1 MTFSKIMMK
10 MMKQFIIRIA
20 TMFVFAAVLL
30 SCAKEDPTL
39 APEQSG
45 SEFTLRLVQT
55 KTVLEG
61 NVLKWVE
68 GDKVNLFHAEA
79 GTENFVSD
87 GPFEFTGDN
96 TFKGFIREGSIVT
109 GKEYDWY
116 VLYPYDENMASP
128 KAAPIH
134 ITPDQYQSEDGSM
147 VHIAG
152 VNCPLAGKA
161 TAVAANSTITV
172 NMKHLATVVKIKVT
186 NYESNPMNLELVSF
200 RADGATHVD
209 EEVNIINGDLPTITG
224 SFEVDITGNKFVY
237 NHVNKG
243 MGSGSSRPLLHL
255 QTPKT
260 LGLNESATVYLA
272 TIPFHIPNASTLTV
286 GMNKNSGGVTQ
297 GIYGRAVSFKAGQI
311 CAVRQGSRIAPPFK
325 DGINFYHGKKNS
337 DGTYEFQDGWWRC
350 DLPIDFQFSGEF
362 NFADLFYS
370 FNTGDAA
377 FSLHAV
383 GNQNDKAGNNGT
395 AEGNE
400 KCDELASCCQGYR
413 WVRNKRFDHNF
424 NVNYSDKS
432 GLFFHCYAGYNVGT
446 WEIWFRLEDP
456 LESLIQPIDGDILM
470 QTTPT
475 INGKD
480 LWEDKYWAPLSE
492 YKNLQ
497 KGDQVNICE
506 FYASNPSCL
515 AVGESSTQDRFNMFY
530 NNWKSW
536 YVANAAGE
544 KMIWNDGHSI
554 QMSEYVAKFC
564 KQSRGVYWQPA
575 WLRRFDRETNAY
587 VPGGESAWDGGAEA
601 AKYGLSIT
609 SDGKLVASSD
619 YDGSAFDFSPSLA
632 FEYDYGYAQH
642 IGTKYLPFICVR

>member
-1 MTFSKIMMK
+1 MMFSKIMMK

-20 TMFVFAAVLL
+20 TMFVFAAALL
-30 SCAKEDPTL
+30 SCAKEYPTL

-61 NVLKWVE
+61 NALKWVE

-87 GPFEFTGDN
+87 GPFEYTGDN
-96 TFKGFIREGSIVT
+96 TFKGFVRESSIVS

-147 VHIAG
+147 AHIAG

-200 RADGATHVD
+200 RADGATHID
-209 EEVNIINGDLPTITG
+209 EDVNIINGDLPTITG
-224 SFEVDITGNKFVY
+224 SFEVDITGEKLVY

-255 QTPKT
+255 QTPKS
-260 LGLNESATVYLA
+260 LGLNESATVYIA

-286 GMNKNSGGVTQ
+286 GMNNNSGGVTQ

-395 AEGNE
+395 AEGE
-400 KCDELASCCQGYR
+400 KKCNELASCCQGYR

-432 GLFFHCYAGYNVGT
+432 GLFFHCSAGYNVGA

-456 LESLIQPIDGDILM
+456 IADLIKPVNGDILM
-470 QTTPT
+470 ETTPT
-475 INGKD
+475 INGGT
-480 LWEDKYWAPLSE
+480 LWGDKFAAPTAVYGPIEAGTEVNICSFYNANLVSWDKEMWDVFHPNWTEISVTAANGEVILYNDGQNLVLSE
-492 YKNLQ
+492 YAK
-497 KGDQVNICE
+497 
-506 FYASNPSCL
+506 
-515 AVGESSTQDRFNMFY
+515 
-530 NNWKSW
+530 
-536 YVANAAGE
+536 
-544 KMIWNDGHSI
+544 
-554 QMSEYVAKFC
+554 KFC
-564 KQSRGVYWQPA
+564 KQSSGLTWLPA
-575 WLRRFDRETNAY
+575 WYRGYDSSIREYTEEA
-587 VPGGESAWDGGAEA
+587 AWDGGAKA
-601 AKYGLSIT
+601 ATHGISIT
-609 SDGKLVASSD
+609 PDGRLVVSSD
-619 YDGSAFDFSPSLA
+619 YDGFGFRFAPSLY

-642 IGTKYLPFICVR
+642 VGTKYLPFIVGNI